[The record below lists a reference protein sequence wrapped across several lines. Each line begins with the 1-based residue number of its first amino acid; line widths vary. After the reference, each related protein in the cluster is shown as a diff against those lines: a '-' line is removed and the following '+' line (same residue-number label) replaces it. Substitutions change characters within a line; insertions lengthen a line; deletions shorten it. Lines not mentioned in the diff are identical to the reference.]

1 MTDQAFETMRQAMVA
16 SQLRTN
22 AVSDPRVVAAMA
34 RVPRER
40 FVGEDRRS
48 LAYVDIAVPLD
59 GGRALC
65 PPMVLG
71 RLLTEARPAP
81 GDHALI
87 VGASTGYSAAVL
99 AGLVASVVA
108 LEEDAALA
116 GRARALLAGEAGVT
130 LVEGPLTQGWAA
142 AAPYD
147 LILIDGAVEQIP
159 PAMVAQLAPHG
170 RLAAAIIERGVS
182 RLAVGRRA
190 GGDFAMAAFAD
201 AAAPALPGF
210 EPVAG
215 FRF

>member
-1 MTDQAFETMRQAMVA
+1 MRRAMVA

-40 FVGEDRRS
+40 FVSEDRRS
-48 LAYVDIAVPLD
+48 LAYVDIAVPL
-59 GGRALC
+59 GHGRALS

-71 RLLTEARPAP
+71 RLLTEAQPVA
-81 GDHALI
+81 GDHALV
-87 VGASTGYSAAVL
+87 VGAATGYAAAVL
-99 AGLVASVVA
+99 AALVSSVVA

-116 GRARALLAGEAGVT
+116 QRARELLAGETGVT
-130 LVEGPLTQGWAA
+130 LVEGPLPQGWAA

-147 LILIDGAVEQIP
+147 LILIDGAVEQIS
-159 PAMVAQLAPHG
+159 PALVAQLAPQG
-170 RLAAAIIERGVS
+170 RLVAAIVERGVT

-190 GGDFAMAAFAD
+190 GGDFAMAAFVD
-201 AAAPALPGF
+201 AAAPILPGF
-210 EPVAG
+210 EPVVG

>member
-40 FVGEDRRS
+40 FVAENRRS
-48 LAYVDIAVPLD
+48 LAYVDIAVPLE

-71 RLLTEARPAP
+71 RLLTEAHPGPA
-81 GDHALI
+81 DHALI
-87 VGASTGYSAAVL
+87 VGAATGYSAAVL
-99 AGLVASVVA
+99 GGLVASVVA

-116 GRARALLAGEAGVT
+116 VRARDLLAGEAGVT
-130 LVEGPLTQGWAA
+130 LVEGPLTQGCAA
-142 AAPYD
+142 SAPYD
-147 LILIDGAVEQIP
+147 LILIDGAVEQVP
-159 PAMVAQLAPHG
+159 PALVAQLAPRG
-170 RLAAAIIERGVS
+170 RLAAAVVERGVT

-190 GGDFAMAAFAD
+190 GGDFAMTAFAD
-201 AAAPALPGF
+201 AAAPILPGF